1 MKRFEALICY
11 LPHCN
16 KKATRYVTYSERYV
30 CGFCSNSI
38 HNEDNVIT
46 LVDPRECEHA
56 LELVNLSIKSV
67 ESTIGYDK
75 TLSHKWNYQL
85 ETLVKLRKRV
95 NQCEEDLQE
104 LIRGKNWPK
113 LSEAKVKIDS
123 LKQEWENSEILM
135 EMLKYLHK
143 EDIRLHSIGVVNGR
157 IALSENAAL
166 KKTCRD
172 LRNGK
177 IKIETNFNKKIDELK
192 AKVGDFRTQNGE
204 LRAQNDE
211 LRTQNDELR
220 AQNDELRS
228 HNGELITQNNELR
241 SQNEELRTQNN
252 ELRTQNNELKAQNKE
267 FKTQDN
273 ELRIQNNELIT
284 QNTSIIIEKS
294 GLTRE
299 LEVAKENL
307 KELEH
312 QSAQIDCL
320 KDDNT
325 KLEKELAKSQSKN
338 KAQASQI
345 EDLRS
350 NFQDM
355 KEVATNSQ
363 TSMEQL
369 KTSHSQTEDKIEH
382 SFKHLQNTCLNL
394 QQALSESIEN
404 VWMDIEF
411 FKVIQNQNQKENKNL
426 LKSLKESQIT
436 NEDFLK
442 SIDEI
447 QKTQSM
453 TKEVISQSQTS
464 FTTLNKLARKNGINL
479 TKEEVEFL
487 DKLPTRKSIKFDM
500 SNKTHKAV
508 LALVDK
514 QMLSHLDQL
523 ELMNINK
530 TSEADNIHFLS
541 TCIPPKLRTLFILFD
556 PSSKPITPYLPHIL
570 KLKSNITSKLAL
582 IYVTMKKSEKQQIEQ
597 AFSHIKLV
605 FGYVTVVDG

>member
-1 MKRFEALICY
+1 METHQF
-11 LPHCN
+11 
-16 KKATRYVTYSERYV
+16 
-30 CGFCSNSI
+30 SI
-38 HNEDNVIT
+38 
-46 LVDPRECEHA
+46 
-56 LELVNLSIKSV
+56 VNLSIKSV

-95 NQCEEDLQE
+95 NQCEEDLQK
-104 LIRGKNWPK
+104 LIRGKNWTNF
-113 LSEAKVKIDS
+113 SEAKVKIDS

-143 EDIRLHSIGVVNGR
+143 EDIRLHSIRVVNGR

-166 KKTCRD
+166 KKTFRD

-177 IKIETNFNKKIDELK
+177 IKIETNFNKKIDELR
-192 AKVGDFRTQNGE
+192 AKVGDFRIQNGE

-211 LRTQNDELR
+211 LRTQNDEF
-220 AQNDELRS
+220 RS
-228 HNGELITQNNELR
+228 HNGEFITQNNELR

-252 ELRTQNNELKAQNKE
+252 ELRTQNNELKAQNT
-267 FKTQDN
+267 F
-273 ELRIQNNELIT
+273 IV
-284 QNTSIIIEKS
+284 IEKRDLIS
-294 GLTRE
+294 E

-312 QSAQIDCL
+312 QTAQINCL
-320 KDDNT
+320 KDNNT

-338 KAQASQI
+338 KAQPSQI

-350 NFQDM
+350 NFQDT

-369 KTSHSQTEDKIEH
+369 KTSHSQTDGKYEH

-404 VWMDIEF
+404 VWMDIDF
-411 FKVIQNQNQKENKNL
+411 FKVIQNQNQKANKDL
-426 LKSLKESQIT
+426 LESLKESQT
-436 NEDFLK
+436 SNKDFLK

-453 TKEVISQSQTS
+453 TKEVITQNQAS
-464 FTTLNKLARKNGINL
+464 FAILRILANKNGVDL
-479 TKEEVEFL
+479 TKEETEFL
-487 DKLPTRKSIKFDM
+487 SELLTSKNITLNMNNKVDKAMP
-500 SNKTHKAV
+500 
-508 LALVDK
+508 ALVNK

-523 ELMNINK
+523 TMYNINL
-530 TSEADNIHFLS
+530 TSEDKRLIEFCRVGHSELTTSTSSPPASLPNSPLLS
-541 TCIPPKLRTLFILFD
+541 SASTQVLNP
-556 PSSKPITPYLPHIL
+556 
-570 KLKSNITSKLAL
+570 
-582 IYVTMKKSEKQQIEQ
+582 
-597 AFSHIKLV
+597 
-605 FGYVTVVDG
+605 